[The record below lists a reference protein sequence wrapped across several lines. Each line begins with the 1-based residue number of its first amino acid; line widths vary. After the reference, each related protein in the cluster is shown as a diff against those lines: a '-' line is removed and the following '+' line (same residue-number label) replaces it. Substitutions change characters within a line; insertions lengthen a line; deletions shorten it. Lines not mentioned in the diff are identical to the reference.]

1 MLLYT
6 RLAPPKVPK
15 RRSRAGCNYCKEKK
29 KKCDEIRPICSRCQD
44 HGQSCVYEPI
54 KPRQRRRLD
63 SFDDSSLT
71 EISTALEHQTL
82 SRAAQKRLSLGQ
94 WEAPLWCSD
103 IGFDEN
109 FALDE
114 HMQQPAS
121 AADCNQD
128 VLDEIFTS
136 WAADTRAHDACLA
149 ADGFDFITPNG
160 PANQDEGEGDDD
172 DDDDSN
178 HNPPIDETASS
189 DTASQNTSLAVVGP
203 VSVASP
209 TIEFII
215 PAFAE
220 FSDQANRRAL
230 IDHFT
235 NVLSHLI
242 VLREDEGNPFQR
254 LVLPLSQKSTAVSNS
269 IFALASAHLEHR
281 GVHNSERSVYFHNK
295 AINGLAALIAK
306 GCDANR
312 NELLAAII
320 LLIYYEVL
328 VQRGRSNIVD
338 GHLKGAMAIMG
349 SSQALA
355 DPTAVF
361 LERAFRFYD
370 VITALSFNS
379 TPILPAPDRENFA
392 PFPSVD
398 CRGAT
403 VPAGNVDTLLGMAT
417 SLWPII
423 YRLSTLGGLKRQLL
437 SAEVRG
443 DDAETAKLRMEFET
457 TASAVEF
464 ALQEWVPSPDEALP
478 KDTDNPIMAGVSA
491 KKQMQSILN
500 SAMAYR
506 HSGFVYL
513 YRTIYGC
520 SRRHTVVQ
528 RHTHI
533 SLTHCME
540 TVRNKGPMGALLWP
554 LFVASCEAIDADD
567 RELSRLA
574 FAAVNQR
581 QGMTNIERARCIVE
595 EVWRRADSGEDAED
609 ADDEIVHISEQK
621 NDLWRRVSQDMG
633 VTVVF
638 G

>member
-6 RLAPPKVPK
+6 RLAPPRAPK

-54 KPRQRRRLD
+54 KPRQRRRQD
-63 SFDDSSLT
+63 SFDDASLL
-71 EISTALEHQTL
+71 STVLDHTL
-82 SRAAQKRLSLGQ
+82 SRAAQKRLSLEQ
-94 WEAPLWCSD
+94 WESPPWCSD
-103 IGFDEN
+103 IEFGELGSSLVVDGR
-109 FALDE
+109 
-114 HMQQPAS
+114 MQQPDS
-121 AADCNQD
+121 AVECSQD
-128 VLDEIFTS
+128 ILDGLFTA
-136 WAADTRAHDACLA
+136 WAADTRQHDACLDA
-149 ADGFDFITPNG
+149 VAFDLITPNS
-160 PANQDEGEGDDD
+160 PLKDEEEGNGDDD
-172 DDDDSN
+172 DEDTQDVAL
-178 HNPPIDETASS
+178 DETAAS
-189 DTASQNTSLAVVGP
+189 DISTQDTSLAVIAP
-203 VSVASP
+203 VSMASP
-209 TIEFII
+209 TIEVLI

-220 FSDQANRRAL
+220 FSNQTNRRAL

-254 LVLPLSQKSTAVSNS
+254 LVLPLSHKSTAVSNA

-281 GVHNSERSVYFHNK
+281 GVQNSERSVYFHNR

-338 GHLKGAMAIMG
+338 GHLKGAMAIMC
-349 SSQALA
+349 SSQALT

-370 VITALSFNS
+370 VITALSFDS
-379 TPILPAPDRENFA
+379 TPILPAPDCENFA
-392 PFPSVD
+392 PFPPVD

-403 VPAGNVDTLLGMAT
+403 VPGGNVDTLLGMAT

-423 YRLSTLGGLKRQLL
+423 YRLSTLGGLKRALL
-437 SAEVRG
+437 SAELRG
-443 DDAETAKLRMEFET
+443 DDEETAALRMEFET

-464 ALQEWVPSPDEALP
+464 ALQEWVLPQDEALP
-478 KDTDNPIMAGVSA
+478 KDTENPIMAGVSA

-506 HSGFVYL
+506 HSGLVYL
-513 YRTIYGC
+513 YRSIYGYG
-520 SRRHTVVQ
+520 RRDAVVQ

-533 SLTHCME
+533 SLTHCVG
-540 TVRNKGPMGALLWP
+540 TVDNKGPMGALLWP
-554 LFVASCEAIDADD
+554 LFVASCEAVDAAD
-567 RELSRLA
+567 RELSRQA
-574 FAAVNQR
+574 FAAVGQR
-581 QGMTNIERARCIVE
+581 QGMANIERARCIVE

-609 ADDEIVHISEQK
+609 EIMHLGEQK
-621 NDLWRRVSQDMG
+621 HDLWRRVSQDMG

>member
-63 SFDDSSLT
+63 SFDDSSLA
-71 EISTALEHQTL
+71 EISTALEHHTL

-94 WEAPLWCSD
+94 WEAPLWD
-103 IGFDEN
+103 IGFDDN

-114 HMQQPAS
+114 HMQQPTS
-121 AADCNQD
+121 AVDCNQD

-136 WAADTRAHDACLA
+136 WAADTRAHDTCLDT
-149 ADGFDFITPNG
+149 DGLDFITPNDPG
-160 PANQDEGEGDDD
+160 KQEHDG
-172 DDDDSN
+172 DDDSN

-349 SSQALA
+349 STQALA

-379 TPILPAPDRENFA
+379 TPILPTPDCENFA

-423 YRLSTLGGLKRQLL
+423 YRLSTLGGLKRQLVE
-437 SAEVRG
+437 AELRG
-443 DDAETAKLRMEFET
+443 DDSETAKLRMEFET

-464 ALQEWVPSPDEALP
+464 ALQEWVPSPDESLP

-491 KKQMQSILN
+491 KKQMESILN

-520 SRRHTVVQ
+520 SRLHSVVQ

-554 LFVASCEAIDADD
+554 LFVASCEATDADD
-567 RELSRLA
+567 RELSRQTFTA
-574 FAAVNQR
+574 INQR

-595 EVWRRADSGEDAED
+595 EVWRRADNGED
-609 ADDEIVHISEQK
+609 ADDDEDEVVHIAEQK

>member
-1 MLLYT
+1 MGSDAADDWALREPVRGY
-6 RLAPPKVPK
+6 
-15 RRSRAGCNYCKEKK
+15 RRIK
-29 KKCDEIRPICSRCQD
+29 KKCDEIRPLCSRCQD

-54 KPRQRRRLD
+54 KPRQRRRQD
-63 SFDDSSLT
+63 SFDDSSLR
-71 EISTALEHQTL
+71 EISTALEKHTL
-82 SRAAQKRLSLGQ
+82 SRVAQKRLTLEQ

-103 IGFDEN
+103 IG
-109 FALDE
+109 LDGSLVMDG

-121 AADCNQD
+121 AVECNQD
-128 VLDEIFTS
+128 VLDEIFTA
-136 WAADTRAHDACLA
+136 WAADTMDHDNACLDV
-149 ADGFDFITPNG
+149 DGFDFVTPID
-160 PANQDEGEGDDD
+160 PVKQEEEGEGDGDNNGDD
-172 DDDDSN
+172 GQNIS
-178 HNPPIDETASS
+178 PDETTAS
-189 DTASQNTSLAVVGP
+189 DAASQNTSLAVVGP

-209 TIEFII
+209 TIEVII

-220 FSDQANRRAL
+220 FSNQTNRRAL

-254 LVLPLSQKSTAVSNS
+254 LVLPLSQKSTAVSNA
-269 IFALASAHLEHR
+269 IFALASAHMEHR

-306 GCDANR
+306 GCEANR

-328 VQRGRSNIVD
+328 VQSGRSNIVD
-338 GHLKGAMAIMG
+338 GHLKGAMAIMC
-349 SSQALA
+349 SSQALT

-370 VITALSFNS
+370 VITALSFDS
-379 TPILPAPDRENFA
+379 TPILPTPDCENLA

-403 VPAGNVDTLLGMAT
+403 VPAGNADTLLGMAT

-437 SAEVRG
+437 SAELRG
-443 DDAETAKLRMEFET
+443 DDSETAKLRIEFET
-457 TASAVEF
+457 TAAAVEL
-464 ALQEWVPSPDEALP
+464 ALQEWVLPTDESLP

-491 KKQMQSILN
+491 QKQMQSILN

-513 YRTIYGC
+513 YRTIYGY
-520 SRRHTVVQ
+520 SRRHAVVQ
-528 RHTHI
+528 HHAHI
-533 SLTHCME
+533 SLTHCVG
-540 TVRNKGPMGALLWP
+540 TVKNKGPMGALLWP
-554 LFVASCEAIDADD
+554 LFVASCEATDTAD
-567 RELSRLA
+567 RELSRQA
-574 FAAVNQR
+574 FAAIRQR

-609 ADDEIVHISEQK
+609 EIMHIGEQK
-621 NDLWRRVSQDMG
+621 NDLWRRVSKDMG

>member
-1 MLLYT
+1 
-6 RLAPPKVPK
+6 
-15 RRSRAGCNYCKEKK
+15 
-29 KKCDEIRPICSRCQD
+29 
-44 HGQSCVYEPI
+44 
-54 KPRQRRRLD
+54 
-63 SFDDSSLT
+63 
-71 EISTALEHQTL
+71 
-82 SRAAQKRLSLGQ
+82 
-94 WEAPLWCSD
+94 
-103 IGFDEN
+103 
-109 FALDE
+109 
-114 HMQQPAS
+114 MQQPAS

-320 LLIYYEVL
+320 LLIYYEVVSYARYL
-328 VQRGRSNIVD
+328 VI
-338 GHLKGAMAIMG
+338 
-349 SSQALA
+349 
-355 DPTAVF
+355 
-361 LERAFRFYD
+361 
-370 VITALSFNS
+370 
-379 TPILPAPDRENFA
+379 
-392 PFPSVD
+392 
-398 CRGAT
+398 
-403 VPAGNVDTLLGMAT
+403 
-417 SLWPII
+417 
-423 YRLSTLGGLKRQLL
+423 
-437 SAEVRG
+437 
-443 DDAETAKLRMEFET
+443 
-457 TASAVEF
+457 
-464 ALQEWVPSPDEALP
+464 
-478 KDTDNPIMAGVSA
+478 
-491 KKQMQSILN
+491 
-500 SAMAYR
+500 
-506 HSGFVYL
+506 
-513 YRTIYGC
+513 
-520 SRRHTVVQ
+520 
-528 RHTHI
+528 
-533 SLTHCME
+533 
-540 TVRNKGPMGALLWP
+540 
-554 LFVASCEAIDADD
+554 
-567 RELSRLA
+567 
-574 FAAVNQR
+574 
-581 QGMTNIERARCIVE
+581 
-595 EVWRRADSGEDAED
+595 
-609 ADDEIVHISEQK
+609 
-621 NDLWRRVSQDMG
+621 
-633 VTVVF
+633 
-638 G
+638 

>member
-15 RRSRAGCNYCKEKK
+15 RRSRAGCNFCKEKK

-54 KPRQRRRLD
+54 KPRQRRRQD
-63 SFDDSSLT
+63 SFDDASLR
-71 EISTALEHQTL
+71 EISTALENHTL
-82 SRAAQKRLSLGQ
+82 SRFAQKQLTFGQ

-103 IGFDEN
+103 IG
-109 FALDE
+109 LDDHLVE
-114 HMQQPAS
+114 DGHSQQQPAS
-121 AADCNQD
+121 AVECSQD
-128 VLDEIFTS
+128 VLDEIFTA
-136 WAADTRAHDACLA
+136 WAADTLDNDACL
-149 ADGFDFITPNG
+149 DVNGFGFVTANG
-160 PANQDEGEGDDD
+160 PVKQQGEGDGDDD
-172 DDDDSN
+172 DDSQN
-178 HNPPIDETASS
+178 VLPDETVAS
-189 DTASQNTSLAVVGP
+189 DTTSQDTALAVIGP
-203 VSVASP
+203 VSAASP
-209 TIEFII
+209 AIEVII

-220 FSDQANRRAL
+220 FSDQTNRRAL

-254 LVLPLSQKSTAVSNS
+254 LVLPLSQKSTAVSNA

-281 GVHNSERSVYFHNK
+281 GVQNSERSVYFHNK
-295 AINGLAALIAK
+295 AIHGLATLIAK

-328 VQRGRSNIVD
+328 VQTGRSNIVD
-338 GHLKGAMAIMG
+338 GHLKGAMAIMR
-349 SSQALA
+349 SSQALT

-370 VITALSFNS
+370 VITALSFDS
-379 TPILPAPDRENFA
+379 TPILPAPDCEDFTL
-392 PFPSVD
+392 FPPVD
-398 CRGAT
+398 CRGAA
-403 VPAGNVDTLLGMAT
+403 VPAGNVDTLLGMAA

-423 YRLSTLGGLKRQLL
+423 YRLSTLGGLKRQLVA
-437 SAEVRG
+437 AEIRG
-443 DDAETAKLRMEFET
+443 DEAETAKLRMEFET

-464 ALQEWVPSPDEALP
+464 ALQEWVPSADESLP

-491 KKQMQSILN
+491 KKKMQSILN

-520 SRRHTVVQ
+520 SRNHAVVQ

-533 SLTHCME
+533 SLTHCVG
-540 TVRNKGPMGALLWP
+540 TVKNKGPMGALLWP
-554 LFVASCEAIDADD
+554 LFVASCEAVDEAD
-567 RELSRLA
+567 RELSRQA
-574 FAAVNQR
+574 FAAVGQR

-595 EVWRRADSGEDAED
+595 EVWRRADGGEDG
-609 ADDEIVHISEQK
+609 DDDITPIGEQQ

>member
-1 MLLYT
+1 MLIASIAELE
-6 RLAPPKVPK
+6 
-15 RRSRAGCNYCKEKK
+15 GCNYC
-29 KKCDEIRPICSRCQD
+29 RCQD

-63 SFDDSSLT
+63 SFDDASLA
-71 EISTALEHQTL
+71 EISTALEHHTL
-82 SRAAQKRLSLGQ
+82 SRAAQKRLTLGQ
-94 WEAPLWCSD
+94 WEAPLWCTD
-103 IGFDEN
+103 FGFDDN
-109 FALDE
+109 FALE
-114 HMQQPAS
+114 ENMQQPAS
-121 AADCNQD
+121 AVDCNQD

-136 WAADTRAHDACLA
+136 WAADTRAQDACLD
-149 ADGFDFITPNG
+149 ADGFDFIT
-160 PANQDEGEGDDD
+160 ANDPVKQEGDGDG
-172 DDDDSN
+172 DDDSN
-178 HNPPIDETASS
+178 HNPPIDEIASS

-203 VSVASP
+203 VSAASP
-209 TIEFII
+209 PIEFII

-295 AINGLAALIAK
+295 AINGLASLIAK

-320 LLIYYEVL
+320 LLIYYEV
-328 VQRGRSNIVD
+328 
-338 GHLKGAMAIMG
+338 GAMAIMG
-349 SSQALA
+349 STQALA

-361 LERAFRFYD
+361 LERLIKATLYKQAFRFYD

-379 TPILPAPDRENFA
+379 TPILPVPDRENFA

-437 SAEVRG
+437 EAELRG
-443 DDAETAKLRMEFET
+443 DDSETAKLRMEFET

-464 ALQEWVPSPDEALP
+464 ALQEWVPSPDESLP
-478 KDTDNPIMAGVSA
+478 KDTDNPIMAGVPA
-491 KKQMQSILN
+491 KKQMESILN

-554 LFVASCEAIDADD
+554 LFVASCEATDAED
-567 RELSRLA
+567 RELSRQT
-574 FAAVNQR
+574 FAAINQR
-581 QGMTNIERARCIVE
+581 QGMANIERARCIVE
-595 EVWRRADSGEDAED
+595 EVWRRADNGEDDE
-609 ADDEIVHISEQK
+609 DDEDETVHIVEQK

>member
-71 EISTALEHQTL
+71 ELSTALEHHTL
-82 SRAAQKRLSLGQ
+82 SRAAQKRLTLGQ

-121 AADCNQD
+121 AVECNQD

-136 WAADTRAHDACLA
+136 WAADTRAQDACLE
-149 ADGFDFITPNG
+149 ADGFDFITLNDPVK
-160 PANQDEGEGDDD
+160 QEGDGDDD
-172 DDDDSN
+172 GSQ
-178 HNPPIDETASS
+178 NPPIDETVSS

-203 VSVASP
+203 VSVPSP

-443 DDAETAKLRMEFET
+443 EDSETAKLRMEFET

-464 ALQEWVPSPDEALP
+464 ALQEWVPSPDESLP

-567 RELSRLA
+567 RELSRKT

-595 EVWRRADSGEDAED
+595 EVWRRADSGEDAEY

-621 NDLWRRVSQDMG
+621 KDLWRRVSQDMG